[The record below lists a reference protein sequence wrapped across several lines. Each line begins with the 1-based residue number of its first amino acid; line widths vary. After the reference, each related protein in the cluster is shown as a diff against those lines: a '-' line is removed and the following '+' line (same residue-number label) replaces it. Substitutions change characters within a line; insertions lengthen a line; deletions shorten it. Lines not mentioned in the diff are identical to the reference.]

1 MFRRI
6 LRRKALFAF
15 AGAFLMLAQAA
26 DAHHAMNY
34 NVTQDTYVKS
44 LFPDVTGYTYYGSN
58 TPATSTTDIPSGYD
72 VAQSSGTSP
81 FTDNPSDEEVVGS
94 GTAHAKW
101 VGLCWASSS
110 NLGMTVKWETT
121 IPNYKPA
128 NTVAMV
134 TIEAAGGLF
143 TTEAFIVREGASN
156 YKIEVPDMP
165 DTSVCD
171 NTTNGSMTLN
181 LLGETA
187 DGSDVV
193 RNPATAGTYTWSS
206 TYTDDNSPA
215 GTHSDTTDVVITN

>member
-15 AGAFLMLAQAA
+15 VGAFLMLAQAA
-26 DAHHAMNY
+26 DAGHAMNY

-44 LFPDVTGYTYYGSN
+44 QYPDVSGYTYYGSA
-58 TPATSTTDIPSGYD
+58 TPLTSTTDIPSGYD
-72 VAQSSGTSP
+72 VAQSTGTSP
-81 FTDNPSDEEVVGS
+81 FADNPSDEEVVGS
-94 GTAHAKW
+94 GTATARW
-101 VGLCWASSS
+101 VPFCASS
-110 NLGMTVKWETT
+110 NLGLTAKWETT
-121 IPNYKPA
+121 MPATKPA
-128 NTVAMV
+128 NTVGMV

-156 YKIEVPDMP
+156 YKIEVPQMP
-165 DTSVCD
+165 NSSVC
-171 NTTNGSMTLN
+171 NSTTTGAMTLN

-206 TYTDDNSPA
+206 TYTDDATPA